1 MLTTT
6 VRSQSAAPTLGRTI
20 EVPLDYQ
27 KPNLGKA
34 SLYFELGAPFDKSKP
49 VGFIIA
55 DGQQFYV
62 TRGSIANWLKSIFGA
77 DFNVVGIVD
86 RGFSET
92 FTKAALDSFEQ
103 GGFH

>member
-1 MLTTT
+1 MTTT

-27 KPNLGKA
+27 KPNLEKA